1 MSTNMLRPSHGE
13 SIQLKRAKS
22 KGRKKKVLLWVAGI
36 IVLVLAWGGFVAA
49 TDIKPAKL
57 AKAHA
62 NNGKVAFEAAQD
74 HILKQEFG
82 KAKQD
87 LVEAEQNFAAAQA
100 DVGKLGDLKIIP
112 GVRRQIVA
120 VEKVLYAG
128 VHVAIALQNVC
139 DVGQAM
145 TSVLA
150 NESDISL
157 KDITPEQKRKILKTL
172 YEAPPQ
178 LKGAQAEIDLATQSM
193 EDVPDSFLLGAV
205 KDAVQPLK
213 ENLPLLKSVID
224 QAVPLAE
231 TFPVIVGYPTEKTYL
246 FLLQNNR
253 ELRPT
258 GGFIG
263 TYGIVKLKDGEITE
277 FTTDNIYNIDNVGR
291 EKTNFT
297 APEPIIRYTGN
308 TQWLMRDSN
317 WSPDF
322 PTTAQKAEEFYRA
335 EGGPENQIDG
345 TIAVT
350 PTLIESLLTLTGPI
364 EADGITFSA
373 ENLFEELQY
382 QVEFGYARAGIS
394 DADRKEVIGT
404 LSTKLMDQLLA
415 MPKSRFPDLWQTF
428 IHNVD
433 EKHILIYLKDPT
445 VQELVVQ
452 ENWAG
457 EVKQV
462 TGDYLLVA
470 DANLAALKTDS
481 VMERNIEHSVSEQDG
496 QFVATTVVHYKNTG
510 SFTNITTRYRTYT
523 RMYIPL
529 GSSLISADGYLDND
543 RLQGGEPAQ
552 PTVSEELG
560 YTVIGGFTSI
570 EPGDEGTLT
579 VTYTLP
585 SSVAEH
591 IRQGEYTLYVQKQA
605 GTIGHGL
612 VVDLDIGRS
621 IEVFNPLDIG
631 SKVGDNRVH
640 FETDLSVDRELSVVF
655 K

>member
-1 MSTNMLRPSHGE
+1 MLRPSHGD
-13 SIQLKRAKS
+13 SIQLKRVKT
-22 KGRKKKVLLWVAGI
+22 KGRKKKILLRLGGILAVLL
-36 IVLVLAWGGFVAA
+36 LWGGFVGA
-49 TDIKPAKL
+49 TDIKPAKM

-62 NNGKVAFEAAQD
+62 NNGKLAFQSAQE
-74 HILKQEFG
+74 HIFKQEFDLA
-82 KAKQD
+82 KAD
-87 LVEAEQNFAAAQA
+87 LVEAEQNFSAAQE

-120 VEKVLYAG
+120 IEKVLDAG

-139 DVGQAM
+139 DVGQEM
-145 TSVLA
+145 TSVLS
-150 NESDISL
+150 NNTDISL

-178 LKGAQAEIDLATQSM
+178 LKGAQVEIDLATQSM
-193 EDVPDSFLLGAV
+193 EEIPDSFLLSQVKEAV
-205 KDAVQPLK
+205 EPLK
-213 ENLPLLKSVID
+213 ENLPVLKSIID

-231 TFPVIVGYPTEKTYL
+231 TFPVIAGYPSEKTYL

-263 TYGIVKLKDGEITE
+263 TYGIVKLKDGEISE
-277 FTTDNIYNIDNVGR
+277 FTTDNIYNIDNIGR

-322 PTTAQKAEEFYRA
+322 PTTAQKAEEFYHA

-428 IHNVD
+428 IHNVE
-433 EKHILIYLKDPT
+433 EKHILIYLKDPA
-445 VQELVVQ
+445 VQELIVQ

-462 TGDYLLVA
+462 PGDYLLVV

-481 VMERNIEHSVSEQDG
+481 VMERKVEHTVSEQDG
-496 QFVATTVVHYKNTG
+496 KFVATTVVHYKNTG

-523 RMYIPL
+523 RIYIPL
-529 GSSLISADGYLDND
+529 GSKLISAEGYLDND
-543 RLQGGEPAQ
+543 RLQGGEPTQ
-552 PTVSEELG
+552 PTISEELG

-579 VTYTLP
+579 ITYALP
-585 SSVAEH
+585 DSLSEQ
-591 IRQGEYTLYVQKQA
+591 IKNGEYTLYAQKQS
-605 GTIGHGL
+605 GTTAHAL

-621 IEVFNPLDIG
+621 IDVFNPLDSG
-631 SKVGDNRVH
+631 AKVGDNRVH
-640 FETDLSVDRELSVVF
+640 FETDLSVDREFSIEF

>member
-1 MSTNMLRPSHGE
+1 MLRPSHGE

-22 KGRKKKVLLWVAGI
+22 KGRKKKVLLWIVGVFVFLFAWAGFI
-36 IVLVLAWGGFVAA
+36 AA

-62 NNGKVAFEAAQD
+62 ENGKVAFLSAQD
-74 HILKQEFG
+74 HIYKQEFK
-82 KAKQD
+82 KAKED
-87 LVEAEQNFAAAQA
+87 LVEAEQNFAAAQK
-100 DVGKLGDLKIIP
+100 DVEKLGDLKIIP

-120 VEKVLYAG
+120 IEKVLDAG
-128 VHVAIALQNVC
+128 VHVAIALQSVC
-139 DVGQAM
+139 DVGQEM
-145 TSVLA
+145 TAVLVDD
-150 NESDISL
+150 SDVAL

-193 EDVPDSFLLGAV
+193 EEVPDSFLLGPV

-213 ENLPLLKSVID
+213 ENLPLLKSIID

-231 TFPVIVGYPTEKTYL
+231 TFPVIAGYPTEKTYL

-263 TYGIVKLKDGEITE
+263 TYGIVKLKDGEISE
-277 FTTDNIYNIDNVGR
+277 FTTDNIYNIDNIGR

-322 PTTAQKAEEFYRA
+322 PTTAQKAEEFYHA

-428 IHNVD
+428 IQNV
-433 EKHILIYLKDPT
+433 EQKHILIYLKDPT
-445 VQELVVQ
+445 VQELIIQ

-457 EVKQV
+457 EVKQ
-462 TGDYLLVA
+462 TQADYLLVV

-481 VMERNIEHSVSEQDG
+481 VMERKIEHSISEKDG
-496 QFVATTVVHYKNTG
+496 EYIATTIVHYKNTG

-543 RLQGGEPAQ
+543 RLQGGEPTQ

-579 VTYTLP
+579 ITYRLP
-585 SSVAEH
+585 NAVAEE
-591 IRQGEYTLYVQKQA
+591 IREGEYTFYAQKQA
-605 GTIGHGL
+605 GTTGHGL

-621 IEVFNPLDIG
+621 IDVFNPLDIG
-631 SKVGDNRVH
+631 TKTGDNRVH
-640 FETDLSVDRELSVVF
+640 FETDLSIDREFSVVF